1 MSAHK
6 GYTPKAGDVVT
17 VTHLGIGNQAE
28 LEQRFI
34 VLDHHPRAA
43 CWWLQDETTGQ
54 VHPDLYAHAG
64 VMTKAGSAMP
74 LPATPEAL
82 AAP

>member
-6 GYTPKAGDVVT
+6 GYMPKVGDVVT
-17 VTHLGIGNQAE
+17 ATHLGIGNRTE
-28 LEQRFI
+28 LGRRFVI
-34 VLDHHPRAA
+34 LDHHPRAG

-64 VMTKAGSAMP
+64 VMTKAGGVVPALAMP
-74 LPATPEAL
+74 
-82 AAP
+82 AAPAAS